1 VIMRFDVLNLILGW
15 TLIALTLPLVL
26 CGLLTVWLDDWQ
38 LAMYSFAI
46 PAGLS
51 TLLGTLMLS
60 LGTRTDTTERLRDR
74 EAFAAVALVWPIAVL
89 IGALPFWLGGMF
101 VGPFT
106 PDALMIDIL
115 RGGVN
120 SWFESMSGFTTTG
133 ATIISHSMSPNCIPG
148 TTLDCIYAQPR
159 GLLIWRSL
167 TQWFGGMGIIM
178 LGMMILSRVI
188 GGGMALARAELTGP
202 SLSRLR
208 PKLKQT
214 AIALWGL
221 YITLTLLEFSLLYF
235 TGAMDLFDSV
245 NHALTTM
252 PSGGFSTRDS
262 SIGFYDSF
270 LVESI
275 IIIFM
280 LLAGVNF
287 TLLWFIREG
296 DYKRAF
302 GDEEFRN
309 YLTYVLV
316 AFSAIFI
323 ALIASG
329 YSITNAFRDGLF
341 QVVSFATSTG
351 FTSSNYMDG
360 SWPLVAHLILFILMV
375 VGASAG
381 STSGGLK
388 LLRINLAFKVA
399 MRELVRI
406 AQPRKVEQIR
416 MNGEVVE
423 QNQIGLIVGMLFV
436 WVGLFFLSSLILAI
450 FMPNDSFESVTM
462 VVASSLGNTGPT
474 LGDFGPSETW
484 ESMNSGALIV
494 TSILMW
500 FGRLE
505 LLTAVILMHPRTWRR
520 EKRVHSDRSAIALFR
535 RLIEEKEERSSE
547 DDSK

>member
-1 VIMRFDVLNLILGW
+1 MRFDVLNLILGW

>member
-1 VIMRFDVLNLILGW
+1 MRTDVLNLILGW
-15 TLIALTLPLVL
+15 TLIALTLPLLL
-26 CGLLTVWLDDWQ
+26 CGLLTIWLDDFQ

-46 PAGLS
+46 PAIFSS
-51 TLLGTLMLS
+51 TIGFLMLS
-60 LGTRTDTTERLRDR
+60 IGTRTDTTERLRDR
-74 EAFAAVALVWPIAVL
+74 EAFAAVALVWPIAVF
-89 IGALPFWLGGMF
+89 IGSLPYWLGGVF

-106 PDALMIDIL
+106 DGAALIDIL

-133 ATIISHSMSPNCIPG
+133 ATVISHNMSPNCIPG
-148 TTLDCIYAQPR
+148 VTPDCIYAQPR

-167 TQWFGGMGIIM
+167 TQWLGGMGIIM

-214 AIALWGL
+214 AFALWGL
-221 YITLTLLEFSLLYF
+221 YIFLTLLEFGLLFF
-235 TGAMDLFDSV
+235 TGSMDLFDSI

-252 PSGGFSTRDS
+252 PSGGFSTHDA
-262 SIGFYDSF
+262 SIGFYDSV
-270 LVESI
+270 LVEGI

-280 LLAGVNF
+280 FLAGVNF

-296 DYKRAF
+296 DFKRAF

-309 YLTYVLV
+309 YVTYVTV
-316 AFSAIFI
+316 AFLAIFI
-323 ALIASG
+323 ALMTSG
-329 YSITNAFRDGLF
+329 YSLGRGVRDGLF

-351 FTSSNYMDG
+351 YTSANYMDE
-360 SWPLVAHLILFILMV
+360 SWPLVGHLILFILMV

-388 LLRINLAFKVA
+388 LLRVTLAFKVA

-406 AQPRKVEQIR
+406 AQPRKIEQIR

-436 WVGLFFLSSLILAI
+436 WVGLFFISSLILAV

-474 LGDFGPSETW
+474 LGDFGPENTW
-484 ESMNSGALIV
+484 ESMNSGALLI

-505 LLTAVILMHPRTWRR
+505 LLTAVILIHPRTWKR

-535 RLIEEKEERSSE
+535 RLIEEKDER
-547 DDSK
+547 KK

>member
-1 VIMRFDVLNLILGW
+1 MRFDVLNLILGW

-26 CGLLTVWLDDWQ
+26 CGLLTIWLDDWQ
-38 LAMYSFAI
+38 LALYSFAI
-46 PAGLS
+46 PAVLSPTVGL
-51 TLLGTLMLS
+51 LMLS

-115 RGGVN
+115 RGAVN

-133 ATIISHSMSPNCIPG
+133 ATIISHNMSPNCIPG
-148 TTLDCIYAQPR
+148 TTPDCINAQPR

-214 AIALWGL
+214 AFALWGL
-221 YITLTLLEFSLLYF
+221 YIFLTLLEFSLLYF
-235 TGAMDLFDSV
+235 TGAMNVFDSV

-252 PSGGFSTRDS
+252 PSGGFSTRDA
-262 SIGFYDSF
+262 SIGYYDSF

-275 IIIFM
+275 IIAFM
-280 LLAGVNF
+280 FLAGVNF
-287 TLLWFIREG
+287 TLLWFVREG
-296 DYKRAF
+296 DFKRAF

-309 YLTYVLV
+309 YLTYVSV
-316 AFSAIFI
+316 AALAIFT

-329 YSITNAFRDGLF
+329 NSIESAARDGLF

-351 FTSSNYMDG
+351 YTSSDYMDG

-388 LLRINLAFKVA
+388 LLRVNLAFKVA

-416 MNGEVVE
+416 MNGEVIE

-436 WVGLFFLSSLILAI
+436 WVGLFFISSLVLAI

-474 LGDFGPSETW
+474 LGDFGPSNTW
-484 ESMNSGALIV
+484 ESMNSGALFF

-505 LLTAVILMHPRTWRR
+505 LLTAVILLHPRTWRR

-535 RLIEEKEERSSE
+535 RLMEEKEE
-547 DDSK
+547 K

>member
-1 VIMRFDVLNLILGW
+1 MRTDVLNLILGW
-15 TLIALTLPLVL
+15 TLIALTLPLLL
-26 CGLLTVWLDDWQ
+26 CGLLTIWLDDFQ

-46 PAGLS
+46 PAIFSS
-51 TLLGTLMLS
+51 TIGFLMLS
-60 LGTRTDTTERLRDR
+60 IGTRTDTTERLRDR
-74 EAFAAVALVWPIAVL
+74 EAFAAVALVWPIAVF
-89 IGALPFWLGGMF
+89 IGSLPYWLGGVF

-106 PDALMIDIL
+106 DGAALIDIL

-133 ATIISHSMSPNCIPG
+133 ATVISHNMSPNCIPG
-148 TTLDCIYAQPR
+148 VTPDCIYAQPR

-167 TQWFGGMGIIM
+167 TQWLGGMGIIM

-214 AIALWGL
+214 AFALWGL
-221 YITLTLLEFSLLYF
+221 YIFLTLLEFGLLFF
-235 TGAMDLFDSV
+235 TGSMDLFDSI

-252 PSGGFSTRDS
+252 PSGGFSTHDA
-262 SIGFYDSF
+262 SIGFYDSV
-270 LVESI
+270 LVEGI

-280 LLAGVNF
+280 FLAGVNF

-296 DYKRAF
+296 DFKRAF

-309 YLTYVLV
+309 YVTYVTV
-316 AFSAIFI
+316 AFLAIFI
-323 ALIASG
+323 ALMTSG
-329 YSITNAFRDGLF
+329 YSLGRGVRDGLF

-351 FTSSNYMDG
+351 YTSANYMDE
-360 SWPLVAHLILFILMV
+360 SWPLVGHLILFILMV

-388 LLRINLAFKVA
+388 LLRVTLAFKVA

-406 AQPRKVEQIR
+406 AQPRKIEQIR

-436 WVGLFFLSSLILAI
+436 WVGLFFISSLILAV

-474 LGDFGPSETW
+474 LGDFGPEDTW
-484 ESMNSGALIV
+484 ESMNSGALLI

-505 LLTAVILMHPRTWRR
+505 LLTAVILIHPRTWKR
-520 EKRVHSDRSAIALFR
+520 EKRVQSDRSAIALFR
-535 RLIEEKEERSSE
+535 RLIEEKDER
-547 DDSK
+547 KK

>member
-388 LLRINLAFKVA
+388 LLRIILAFKVA

>member
-1 VIMRFDVLNLILGW
+1 MRTDVLNLILGW
-15 TLIALTLPLVL
+15 TLIALTVPLLL
-26 CGLLTVWLDDWQ
+26 CGILTIWLDDFQ

-46 PAGLS
+46 PAIFSSAIGF
-51 TLLGTLMLS
+51 LMLS
-60 LGTRTDTTERLRDR
+60 IGTRTDTTERLRDR
-74 EAFAAVALVWPIAVL
+74 EAFAAVALVWPIAVF
-89 IGALPFWLGGMF
+89 IGSLPYWLGGVF

-106 PDALMIDIL
+106 EDAALIDIL

-133 ATIISHSMSPNCIPG
+133 ATVISHNMSPNCIPG
-148 TTLDCIYAQPR
+148 VTPDCIYAQPR

-167 TQWFGGMGIIM
+167 TQWLGGMGIIM

-214 AIALWGL
+214 AFALWGL
-221 YITLTLLEFSLLYF
+221 YVFLTLLEFGLLFF
-235 TGAMDLFDSV
+235 TGSMDLFDSI

-252 PSGGFSTRDS
+252 PSGGFSTHDA
-262 SIGFYDSF
+262 SIGFYDSV
-270 LVESI
+270 LVEGI

-280 LLAGVNF
+280 FLAGVNF

-296 DYKRAF
+296 DFKRAF

-309 YLTYVLV
+309 YVTYVTV
-316 AFSAIFI
+316 AFLAIFI
-323 ALIASG
+323 ALMTSG
-329 YSITNAFRDGLF
+329 YSLGRGLRDGLF

-351 FTSSNYMDG
+351 YTSTNYMDE
-360 SWPLVAHLILFILMV
+360 SWPLVGHLILFILMV

-388 LLRINLAFKVA
+388 LLRVTLAFKVA

-406 AQPRKVEQIR
+406 AQPRKIEQIR

-436 WVGLFFLSSLILAI
+436 WVGLFFISSLILAV
-450 FMPNDSFESVTM
+450 FMPSDSFESVTM

-474 LGDFGPSETW
+474 LGDFGPENTW
-484 ESMNSGALIV
+484 ESMNSGALLI

-505 LLTAVILMHPRTWRR
+505 LLTAVILIHPRTWKR

-535 RLIEEKEERSSE
+535 RLIEEKDERKKKE
-547 DDSK
+547 